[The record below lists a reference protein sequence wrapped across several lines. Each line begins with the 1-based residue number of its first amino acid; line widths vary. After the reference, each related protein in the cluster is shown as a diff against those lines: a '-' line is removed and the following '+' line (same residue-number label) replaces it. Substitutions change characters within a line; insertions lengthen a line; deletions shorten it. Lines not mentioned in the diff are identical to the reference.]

1 MIFYLILS
9 LISVLFLIV
18 AEFLDKG
25 KKVISQAFAT
35 FLAIISAIRY
45 DVGFDYPVYYE
56 VAAQQGDF
64 LWEFL
69 RFEFISKIIVFIV
82 WLFKVPYLIFF
93 IYSFLTIYFVFQGLK
108 RLMPDGLHIGLFIYA
123 LFPLFFIDSFSLI
136 RQHLAIALIFYAISF
151 LLNRR
156 FLPYIIIVCISGL
169 IHSGSFITILLIPMS
184 FVKIRPWVF
193 ASLIG
198 LTFVF
203 GRQITLMLLDIS
215 GFSSSYLS
223 PEGVKGTGGSLIRF
237 LMNGIALGLLFLYNR
252 LSEKAHFYIR
262 IFSLGILFYN
272 LFGSFGHAGIRV
284 FEYFS
289 ISIVPLMPMVVK
301 AFKPQR
307 LVAISACLVL
317 LVFNLSYI
325 SLTTR
330 NEKKSALTPYS
341 TIFTTEKEGKFK

>member
-9 LISVLFLIV
+9 LISVLFLII
-18 AEFLDKG
+18 ADSLDDG
-25 KKVISQAFAT
+25 KKAFSQAFAI

-56 VAAQQGDF
+56 VASQQGDF

-69 RFEFISKIIVFIV
+69 RFEFLSKIIVFTV
-82 WLFKVPYLIFF
+82 WLFKLPYLIFF
-93 IYSFLTIYFVFQGLK
+93 IYSFLTVYFVFQGLK
-108 RLMPDGLHIGLFIYA
+108 RLMPDSLHIGLFIYA

-136 RQHLAIALIFYAISF
+136 RQHLAIAIIIYAISF
-151 LLNRR
+151 LLNRK
-156 FLPYIIIVCISGL
+156 FLTYIIIVCISGL
-169 IHSGSFITILLIPMS
+169 IHSGSFVTILLIPMC
-184 FVKIRPWVF
+184 FVKIKPWVF
-193 ASLIG
+193 TFFVA

-223 PEGVKGTGGSLIRF
+223 PEGVKGTGGNLIRF
-237 LMNGIALGLLFLYNR
+237 LMNGVALGLLFLQNR
-252 LSEKAHFYIR
+252 LNEKAHFFVG

-289 ISIVPLMPMVVK
+289 ISIVPLMPLVVK

-307 LVAISACLVL
+307 LVSISACLIL

-341 TIFTTEKEGKFK
+341 TIFTTDNKGKFK